1 MDPWAFVLPL
11 IKENVSLF
19 QSIFISVI
27 IKNKMNNKLYF
38 PIYLELFISSIMEL
52 KPHFNNFRK

>member
-11 IKENVSLF
+11 MKENVSLF

-38 PIYLELFISSIMEL
+38 LMYLELFISSIMEL

>member
-1 MDPWAFVLPL
+1 MDSWAFVLPL
-11 IKENVSLF
+11 MKENVSLF

-38 PIYLELFISSIMEL
+38 LIYLELFISSIMEL
-52 KPHFNNFRK
+52 KPHFYNFRK